1 MKKVSTLKSILY
13 NTYFKT
19 ALVPL
24 IVIEV
29 TLLVLYFGI
38 SKYMVNNSKTL
49 LSEEIKTNLITRSK
63 KETQE
68 INYQLREISD
78 FAYMAQYKQ
87 QLIFKNKERFL
98 KNSIAPE
105 FAFADNNT
113 FYKVNNNGGASLLYG
128 ATTKIGKEQ
137 REKAIFTEAFDEQ
150 LKYLVDSNE
159 LIVAAYFNSYDQM
172 NRLYP
177 FIENVYSQYPADIK
191 MQNYN
196 FYYEADE
203 KHNPQRK
210 TKWTSAYLDPA
221 GQGWMVSCI
230 VPIYNNDFLE
240 GVTGLDVTIDKFVKN
255 VLNLNLPWNASAM
268 LVGEDGLILAMPK
281 EIEKILNIKELTSH
295 NYEKVIND
303 TNLKPDEFNIY
314 KNEKLKKYFQEFKND
329 EQNLAFTTINEHE
342 YIITQSKIEQTNWKL
357 FIFVDKE
364 KVFEPVNEL
373 DQISKKIGF
382 IAIFGMILFY
392 LLFFMFLSRKI
403 KEITN
408 LIANPIS
415 LLAKETHHFDA
426 EKRISKPEETNIKE
440 IDTLAN
446 NFYKMT
452 NELYERRN
460 QLKELNNSL
469 EERVEE
475 EVLKNREKDQLM
487 LHQSKLAQM
496 GEMISMIAHQW
507 RQPLATINSMV
518 TDIKLKILLNKFNLE
533 IKKEQEEFKNFLKEN
548 FENIEDLINVLSTTI
563 DDFRNFYKP
572 VKNKKEISVKT
583 ICEKTI
589 SILKPVIRNK
599 KIELIEKYDSND
611 TFRLYENEL
620 IQVLLN
626 IIKNAIDN
634 FEINNIEN
642 KTIEI
647 ETINSEKSFKIIIT
661 DNGGGIASS
670 IKDKIF
676 EPYFSTKDDKNGTGL
691 GLYMSKIIIE
701 QYQKSKLYFE
711 NKKDGVSFIIE
722 LNKSKL

>member
-24 IVIEV
+24 IVIEL

-38 SKYMVNNSKTL
+38 SKYMVNNSKNL
-49 LSEEIKTNLITRSK
+49 ISEEIKTNLITRSK

-68 INYQLREISD
+68 INYQLKEITD

-98 KNSIAPE
+98 KNSIVPE
-105 FAFADNNT
+105 FAFAENNT
-113 FYKVNNNGGASLLYG
+113 FYKVNNNGGSSLLYG
-128 ATTKIGKEQ
+128 ALTKIGKEQ

-177 FIENVYSQYPADIK
+177 FIENVYSQYPPDIK

-203 KHNPQRK
+203 KHNPERK

-281 EIEKILNIKELTSH
+281 EIEKILNIKELTTH
-295 NYEKVIND
+295 NYEKVIKD

-314 KNEKLKKYFQEFKND
+314 KNENLKKYFQEFKND

-415 LLAKETHHFDA
+415 LLAQETYSFDA
-426 EKRISKPEETNIKE
+426 EKRINKPEETDIKE
-440 IDTLAN
+440 INTLAN

-452 NELYERRN
+452 NELYEKRN
-460 QLKELNNSL
+460 QLKELNSSL
-469 EERVEE
+469 EKKIKE

-507 RQPLATINSMV
+507 RQPLATINSVV

-572 VKNKKEISVKT
+572 AKNKKETSVKT
-583 ICEKTI
+583 LCQKALGIV
-589 SILKPVIRNK
+589 SH
-599 KIELIEKYDSND
+599 ELRSKEIKVIEKYDSND
-611 TFRLYENEL
+611 KYTLYENEL

-626 IIKNAIDN
+626 ILKNSIDN
-634 FEINNIEN
+634 FEVMEVKN
-642 KTIEI
+642 KKIRIT
-647 ETINSEKSFKIIIT
+647 TVSTDNYLRIIIT
-661 DNGGGIASS
+661 DNGGGIKDS
-670 IKDKIF
+670 IKEKVF
-676 EPYFSTKDDKNGTGL
+676 EPYFSTKEHRNGTGL

-701 QYQKSKLYFE
+701 QYQQSSLYFE
-711 NKKDGVSFIIE
+711 NTNDGVSFTIE
-722 LNKSKL
+722 LNK